1 MTNPIS
7 NIQLTHF
14 THSLHIFTNYIIQF
28 NSIPTHQQYLTHSQ
42 AKQIDNINHY
52 YNLHLYNIL
61 NTSQNPVPDLYKYYL
76 NKIKISNY
84 STPPSYYF
92 KP

>member
-7 NIQLTHF
+7 NIQLDYF
-14 THSLHIFTNYIIQF
+14 YLSFNIFTNYIIKF
-28 NSIPTHQQYLTHSQ
+28 NSIPTHQQYLTHTE
-42 AKQIDNINHY
+42 AKQIDNLNYY

-61 NTSQNPVPDLYKYYL
+61 NSKQNPIPELYKSHL

-92 KP
+92 HP